1 MQAPVSKMP
10 DSDPEFVQVEP
21 SDCFPGPTPGCPCWY
36 HGPMNL
42 GFGEILFLFFIA
54 LLVFGPRKLPEL
66 GRQIGRGLSEFKR
79 ASNDFRSQLEDEVR
93 QVESDETARQ
103 TIAPPVPDSTIV
115 NGGSEAAVPSADSQ
129 SKGSD
134 A

>member
-1 MQAPVSKMP
+1 
-10 DSDPEFVQVEP
+10 
-21 SDCFPGPTPGCPCWY
+21 
-36 HGPMNL
+36 MNL
-42 GFGEILFLFFIA
+42 GFTEILFLFFIA

-79 ASNDFRSQLEDEVR
+79 ASNDFRTQLEDEVR
-93 QVESDETARQ
+93 QVELDEIAGQ
-103 TIAPPVPDSTIV
+103 TIAPPAPDSAV
-115 NGGSEAAVPSADSQ
+115 VSASSEAASPSPDSP

>member
-1 MQAPVSKMP
+1 
-10 DSDPEFVQVEP
+10 
-21 SDCFPGPTPGCPCWY
+21 
-36 HGPMNL
+36 MNL
-42 GFGEILFLFFIA
+42 GFTEILFLFFIA

-93 QVESDETARQ
+93 QAELEDVARQ
-103 TIAPPVPDSTIV
+103 TIAPPASDSPV
-115 NGGSEAAVPSADSQ
+115 VSAGSDPVSRSAESQ

>member
-1 MQAPVSKMP
+1 
-10 DSDPEFVQVEP
+10 
-21 SDCFPGPTPGCPCWY
+21 
-36 HGPMNL
+36 MNL
-42 GFGEILFLFFIA
+42 GFTEILFLFFVA

-79 ASNDFRSQLEDEVR
+79 ASNDFRTQLEDEVQQIER
-93 QVESDETARQ
+93 DEAAHQ
-103 TIAPPVPDSTIV
+103 TIAPPAPDSAV
-115 NGGSEAAVPSADSQ
+115 EKARNDAAPASAESP

>member
-1 MQAPVSKMP
+1 
-10 DSDPEFVQVEP
+10 
-21 SDCFPGPTPGCPCWY
+21 
-36 HGPMNL
+36 MNL
-42 GFGEILFLFFIA
+42 GFGELLFLFFIA

-93 QVESDETARQ
+93 QAELDDIGRQ
-103 TIAPPVPDSTIV
+103 TIGPPAPEPPPATAS
-115 NGGSEAAVPSADSQ
+115 SEAVSRAVDSPN
-129 SKGSD
+129 KGSD

>member
-1 MQAPVSKMP
+1 
-10 DSDPEFVQVEP
+10 
-21 SDCFPGPTPGCPCWY
+21 
-36 HGPMNL
+36 MNL
-42 GFGEILFLFFIA
+42 GFTEILFLFFIA

-79 ASNDFRSQLEDEVR
+79 ASNDFRTQLEDEVR
-93 QVESDETARQ
+93 QVERDEAPSQ
-103 TIAPPVPDSTIV
+103 TIAPPAPDSAV
-115 NGGSEAAVPSADSQ
+115 VSANGEAAPQSAETQ

>member
-1 MQAPVSKMP
+1 
-10 DSDPEFVQVEP
+10 
-21 SDCFPGPTPGCPCWY
+21 
-36 HGPMNL
+36 MNL
-42 GFGEILFLFFIA
+42 GFTEILFLFFIA

-93 QVESDETARQ
+93 QAELDDIARQ
-103 TIAPPVPDSTIV
+103 TIAPPAPDTPMV
-115 NGGSEAAVPSADSQ
+115 NASSEAVSRSADSQ

>member
-1 MQAPVSKMP
+1 
-10 DSDPEFVQVEP
+10 
-21 SDCFPGPTPGCPCWY
+21 
-36 HGPMNL
+36 MNL
-42 GFGEILFLFFIA
+42 GFTEILFLFFIA

-93 QVESDETARQ
+93 QAELDDIGRQ
-103 TIAPPVPDSTIV
+103 TIAPPAPDSPV
-115 NGGSEAAVPSADSQ
+115 ANASSEAVSRSVDSQ
-129 SKGSD
+129 DKGSD